1 MRLFQTEGGM
11 TAKYHNK
18 KTVIDGITFDSQ
30 AEARYYLQ
38 LKMLKQAGEVA
49 VMECH
54 PKFEL
59 LESYRKCCGRLYT
72 GYEYKKITTCR
83 HCGKTMPVVHAITY
97 SADFRVTYADGRV
110 EVVDVKGMEPRAFQM
125 RKKLLEYRYPEI
137 TLKVVK
143 GVRR

>member
-1 MRLFQTEGGM
+1 M

-38 LKMLKQAGEVA
+38 LKALKQAGEVA
-49 VMECH
+49 VIECH
-54 PKFEL
+54 PLFTL
-59 LESYRKCCGRLYT
+59 LPTYWKCCGIVRGSL
-72 GYEYKKITTCR
+72 ELKKGGKCPD
-83 HCGKTMPVVHAITY
+83 CGKKVPATRAITY

-110 EVVDVKGMEPRAFQM
+110 EVVDVKGMETRAFQM